1 MATIPFIAYEISGL
15 AFPTTTGYY
24 NSGAVNY
31 GFVNAVS
38 GSLAG
43 RITAGGGVQNAAFQA
58 FAAETT
64 GVDVG
69 VKFIGTSPWK
79 VSGLGALELGVAGY
93 STISAQA
100 FEGHNAALSGTK
112 WYQAYKFTNASGGL
126 LGNLLAS
133 GNEYTAAYKYINPS
147 GALLANLLASGNEYT
162 KAYKYINPSG
172 VLLAN
177 LLASGNEYTKAY
189 KSGLA
194 SKSHAYHAK
203 ISSAYL
209 AVNYGWATAT
219 NGSAT
224 IAHGLL
230 SLPKSHW
237 VVPSGVISF
246 GIVTKVD
253 TTNITAAI
261 TAAGSRILQWW
272 ASV

>member
-1 MATIPFIAYEISGL
+1 MATIPFIAYEISGVTW
-15 AFPTTTGYY
+15 PIY
-24 NSGAVNY
+24 NSGAANRQYVM
-31 GFVNAVS
+31 AVS
-38 GSLAG
+38 GGLSS
-43 RITAGGGVQNAAFQA
+43 RITAGGGVQNTAFQTLTA
-58 FAAETT
+58 STGITPFTATT
-64 GVDVG
+64 
-69 VKFIGTSPWK
+69 KI
-79 VSGLGALELGVAGY
+79 SGLSAQTISILGY
-93 STISAQA
+93 STIS
-100 FEGHNAALSGTK
+100 GNAKL
-112 WYQAYKFTNASGGL
+112 AYN
-126 LGNLLAS
+126 
-133 GNEYTAAYKYINPS
+133 YINPS
-147 GALLANLLASGNEYT
+147 GALLANLLSSGNEYT
-162 KAYKYINPSG
+162 SAYKYINPSG
-172 VLLAN
+172 GLLAN

-224 IAHGLL
+224 IAHSLL

-237 VVPSGVISF
+237 VVPSGLISF

-253 TTNITAAI
+253 TTNITASI